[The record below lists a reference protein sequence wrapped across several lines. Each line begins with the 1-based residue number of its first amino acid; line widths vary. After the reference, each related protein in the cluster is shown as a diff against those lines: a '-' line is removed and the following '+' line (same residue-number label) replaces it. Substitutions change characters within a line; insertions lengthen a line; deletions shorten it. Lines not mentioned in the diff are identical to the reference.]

1 MQFKN
6 LLWLQTGRSVSRCRV
21 GGAAYV
27 LGRAKPGAKMSTSTK
42 PLQGLRVL
50 DVSNF
55 MAGPFCATQLAEFG
69 AEVIK
74 VELPGFGDPL
84 RKFGTPTAT
93 GDTLCWLSEAR
104 NKKSV
109 TLDLRKPEGAA
120 ILKRL
125 VEKSDIL
132 VENFQTGTME
142 DWGVGWDI
150 LHAVNPGLVMV
161 RITGYGQTGPNAH
174 RPGFGRIAN
183 AFGGLSFLAGD
194 PDRPPSTPGSPTIPD
209 YLAGLYG
216 AFGALMAIRGRELT
230 GEGQYIDIGLYEPI
244 FRFLDELPA
253 AYHFNGFIR
262 ERMGPAMKNAL
273 PHSHYPTK
281 DGRWIAIAC
290 TNDKIFERL
299 ANLMGTPEVAG
310 EGKWGTFPKR
320 DADRPA
326 VDAAVTHWTTSLN
339 RDEALGLCE
348 EAQVPCG
355 SVYGIDEIF
364 EDAQYQSRGN
374 IRFIEDPR
382 SSVEVAL
389 QDTVPRLSATPGG
402 IESLGPGLG
411 DHNREIY
418 LELLGMTE
426 AELTG
431 YHDAQII

>member
-1 MQFKN
+1 M
-6 LLWLQTGRSVSRCRV
+6 T
-21 GGAAYV
+21 
-27 LGRAKPGAKMSTSTK
+27 TK

-55 MAGPFCATQLAEFG
+55 MAGPFCATQLGEFG
-69 AEVIK
+69 AEIIK
-74 VELPGFGDPL
+74 VELPGIGDPM
-84 RKFGTPTAT
+84 RKFGTPTDS

-109 TLDLRKPEGAA
+109 TLDLRKPDGVA

-125 VEKSDIL
+125 VEKADIL

-142 DWGVGWDI
+142 GWGVGWDA
-150 LHAVNPGLVMV
+150 LHAVNPKLVMV
-161 RITGYGQTGPNAH
+161 RITGYGQTGPYAN

-183 AFGGLSFLAGD
+183 AFGGLAFLAGD

-216 AFGALMAIRGRELT
+216 AFGALMAVRAREIT
-230 GEGQYIDIGLYEPI
+230 GEGQFIDIGLYEPI

-262 ERMGPAMKNAL
+262 KRMGPAMKNAI

-281 DGRWIAIAC
+281 DGRWVAVAC

-299 ANLMGTPEVAG
+299 AKLMGMPEVAG
-310 EGKWGTFPKR
+310 DGKWGTFSER
-320 DADRPA
+320 DADRNA
-326 VDAAVTHWTTSLN
+326 VDAAVTHWTTSMD
-339 RDEALGLCE
+339 RDGVLGQCN

-364 EDAQYQSRGN
+364 EDEQYAARGN
-374 IRFIEDPR
+374 IRFIEDPI
-382 SSVEVAL
+382 SKVDVAL
-389 QDTVPRLSATPGG
+389 QDTLPRLSATPGS
-402 IESLGPGLG
+402 IDSLGPALG
-411 DHNREIY
+411 AHNREVY
-418 LELLGMTE
+418 VDLLGMSE
-426 AELTG
+426 AELSAYQDTG
-431 YHDAQII
+431 IV

>member
-1 MQFKN
+1 
-6 LLWLQTGRSVSRCRV
+6 
-21 GGAAYV
+21 
-27 LGRAKPGAKMSTSTK
+27 MSPSIK

-74 VELPGFGDPL
+74 VELPGIGDPL
-84 RKFGTPTAT
+84 RKFGTPTKT

-104 NKKSV
+104 NKKSI
-109 TLDLRKPEGAA
+109 TLDLRKPEGAK

-125 VEKSDIL
+125 VEQSDIL

-142 DWGVGWDI
+142 GWGVGWDV
-150 LHAVNPGLVMV
+150 LQTVNSKLIMV

-216 AFGALMAIRGRELT
+216 AFGALMAIRSREIT

-253 AYHFNGFIR
+253 AYHHNGFIR

-273 PHSHYPTK
+273 PHSHYQTK

-299 ANLMGTPEVAG
+299 AILMGTPDVAN

-320 DADRPA
+320 DADRAA
-326 VDAAVTHWTTSLN
+326 VDAAVTHWTTSLS
-339 RDEALGLCE
+339 RDEALRLCE

-364 EDAQYQSRGN
+364 EDAQYKSRGN
-374 IRFIEDPR
+374 IQFIKDPR
-382 SSVEVAL
+382 SNVEVAL

-402 IESLGPGLG
+402 IESLGPELG
-411 DHNREIY
+411 NHNQEIY
-418 LELLGMTE
+418 LKLLGMTE
-426 AELTG
+426 AEFAG
-431 YHDAQII
+431 YQETKII

>member
-1 MQFKN
+1 MP
-6 LLWLQTGRSVSRCRV
+6 TPTR
-21 GGAAYV
+21 
-27 LGRAKPGAKMSTSTK
+27 
-42 PLQGLRVL
+42 PLDGLRIL

-74 VELPGFGDPL
+74 VELPGVGDPM
-84 RKFGTPTAT
+84 RKFGTPTES

-109 TLDLRKPEGAA
+109 TLDLRKPEGAE
-120 ILKRL
+120 ILKKL
-125 VEKSDIL
+125 VAKSDIL

-142 DWGVGWDI
+142 GWGVGWET

-183 AFGGLSFLAGD
+183 AFGGLAFLAGD

-216 AFGALMAIRGRELT
+216 AFGALMAVRARETT

-262 ERMGPAMKNAL
+262 ERMGPAMKNAV

-299 ANLMGTPEVAG
+299 AGLMGMPEVAG
-310 EGKWGTFPKR
+310 AGKWGTFPDR
-320 DADRPA
+320 DRLRHE
-326 VDAAVTHWTTSLN
+326 VDAAVTHWTTSLT
-339 RDEALGLCE
+339 RDEALGKCE
-348 EAQVPCG
+348 AAQVPCG

-364 EDAQYQSRGN
+364 EDKQYQARGN
-374 IRFIEDPR
+374 IRFMEDPI
-382 SSVEVAL
+382 SKAEVAL
-389 QDTVPRLSATPGG
+389 QDTVPRLSETPGG
-402 IESLGPGLG
+402 IDTLGPALG
-411 DHNREIY
+411 AHNRDVY
-418 LELLGMTE
+418 LGLLEMSEEELDRHQAAG
-426 AELTG
+426 
-431 YHDAQII
+431 IV

>member
-1 MQFKN
+1 M
-6 LLWLQTGRSVSRCRV
+6 
-21 GGAAYV
+21 
-27 LGRAKPGAKMSTSTK
+27 
-42 PLQGLRVL
+42 
-50 DVSNF
+50 
-55 MAGPFCATQLAEFG
+55 
-69 AEVIK
+69 
-74 VELPGFGDPL
+74 GDPL
-84 RKFGTPTAT
+84 RKFGTPTES

-120 ILKRL
+120 LLKRL

-142 DWGVGWDI
+142 GWGVGWDD
-150 LHAVNPGLVMV
+150 LRAVNPKLVMV

-216 AFGALMAIRGRELT
+216 AFGALMAVRARERT
-230 GEGQYIDIGLYEPI
+230 GEGQFIDIGLYEPI

-290 TNDKIFERL
+290 TNDKIFARL
-299 ANLMGTPEVAG
+299 AELMGMPEVAG
-310 EGKWGTFPKR
+310 DGKWGTFPKR
-320 DADRPA
+320 DSDRAA
-326 VDAAVTHWTTSLN
+326 VDAAVTHWTTSLD
-339 RDEALGLCE
+339 RGEALGKCE
-348 EAQVPCG
+348 AAQVPCG
-355 SVYGIDEIF
+355 SVYGVDEIF
-364 EDAQYQSRGN
+364 EDPQYRAREN

-382 SSVEVAL
+382 TGVEVAL
-389 QDTVPRLSATPGG
+389 QDTVPRLSATPGS
-402 IESLGPGLG
+402 IEALGPALG
-411 DHNREIY
+411 ADNQEIY
-418 LELLGMTE
+418 QELLGMSASELSALEE
-426 AELTG
+426 AG
-431 YHDAQII
+431 IV

>member
-1 MQFKN
+1 
-6 LLWLQTGRSVSRCRV
+6 
-21 GGAAYV
+21 
-27 LGRAKPGAKMSTSTK
+27 
-42 PLQGLRVL
+42 
-50 DVSNF
+50 
-55 MAGPFCATQLAEFG
+55 
-69 AEVIK
+69 
-74 VELPGFGDPL
+74 
-84 RKFGTPTAT
+84 
-93 GDTLCWLSEAR
+93 
-104 NKKSV
+104 
-109 TLDLRKPEGAA
+109 
-120 ILKRL
+120 
-125 VEKSDIL
+125 
-132 VENFQTGTME
+132 
-142 DWGVGWDI
+142 
-150 LHAVNPGLVMV
+150 MV

-262 ERMGPAMKNAL
+262 ERMGPAMKNAV

-431 YHDAQII
+431 YQDAQII

>member
-1 MQFKN
+1 MPS
-6 LLWLQTGRSVSRCRV
+6 GH
-21 GGAAYV
+21 
-27 LGRAKPGAKMSTSTK
+27 K
-42 PLQGLRVL
+42 PLEGLRVL

-55 MAGPFCATQLAEFG
+55 MAGPFCATQLGEFG

-74 VELPGFGDPL
+74 VELPGIGDPM
-84 RKFGTPTAT
+84 RKFGTPTGA

-109 TLDLRKPEGAA
+109 TLDLRKPEGAEL
-120 ILKRL
+120 LKRL

-142 DWGVGWDI
+142 GWGVGWEV
-150 LHAVNPGLVMV
+150 LRAVKPMLVMV

-183 AFGGLSFLAGD
+183 AFGGLAFLAGD

-216 AFGALMAIRGRELT
+216 AFGALMAVRARETT
-230 GEGQYIDIGLYEPI
+230 GEGQFIDIGLYEPI

-253 AYHFNGFIR
+253 AYHHNGFIR
-262 ERMGPAMKNAL
+262 QRMGPAMKNAV

-299 ANLMGTPEVAG
+299 AGLMGMPEVAG
-310 EGKWGTFPKR
+310 DGKWGTFPDR
-320 DADRPA
+320 DRLRAE
-326 VDAAVTHWTTSLN
+326 VDAAVTHWTTSHD
-339 RDEALGLCE
+339 RDEVLRRCE

-364 EDAQYQSRGN
+364 EDKQYRARQN
-374 IRFIEDPR
+374 IRFIEDPI
-382 SSVEVAL
+382 SKVEVAL
-389 QDTVPRLSATPGG
+389 QDTVPRLSETPGS
-402 IESLGPGLG
+402 IETLGPALG
-411 DHNREIY
+411 ADNDAIY
-418 LELLGMTE
+418 RGLLGMSE
-426 AELTG
+426 AELSL
-431 YHDAQII
+431 HRDAGIV

>member
-1 MQFKN
+1 
-6 LLWLQTGRSVSRCRV
+6 
-21 GGAAYV
+21 
-27 LGRAKPGAKMSTSTK
+27 MSTSTK

-69 AEVIK
+69 ADVIK
-74 VELPGFGDPL
+74 VELPGVGDPL
-84 RKFGTPTAT
+84 RKFGTPTET

-142 DWGVGWDI
+142 GWGVGWDV

-299 ANLMGTPEVAG
+299 ATLMGTPDVAG

-320 DADRPA
+320 DADRAA
-326 VDAAVTHWTTSLN
+326 VDAAVTHWTTSLD
-339 RDEALGLCE
+339 RDAALSRCE

-364 EDAQYQSRGN
+364 EDAQYKSRGN
-374 IRFIEDPR
+374 IQFMEDPR
-382 SSVEVAL
+382 SNVEVAL

-411 DHNREIY
+411 DNNREVY
-418 LELLGMTE
+418 LELLGMSE
-426 AELTG
+426 AELTR
-431 YHDAQII
+431 YQEAKII

>member
-1 MQFKN
+1 M
-6 LLWLQTGRSVSRCRV
+6 
-21 GGAAYV
+21 
-27 LGRAKPGAKMSTSTK
+27 K
-42 PLQGLRVL
+42 PLDGLRVL

-74 VELPGFGDPL
+74 VELPGVGDPL
-84 RKFGTPTAT
+84 RKFGTPTES

-120 ILKRL
+120 LLKRL

-142 DWGVGWDI
+142 GWGVGWDD
-150 LHAVNPGLVMV
+150 LRAVNPRLVMV

-216 AFGALMAIRGRELT
+216 AFGALMAVRAREQT
-230 GEGQYIDIGLYEPI
+230 GEGQFIDIGLYEPI

-290 TNDKIFERL
+290 TNDKIFARL
-299 ANLMGTPEVAG
+299 AELMGMPEVAG

-320 DADRPA
+320 DADRGA
-326 VDAAVTHWTTSLN
+326 VDAAVTHWTTSLD
-339 RDEALGLCE
+339 RDDALAQCEA
-348 EAQVPCG
+348 AQVPCG

-364 EDAQYQSRGN
+364 EDAQYRSREN

-382 SSVEVAL
+382 TGVEVAL
-389 QDTVPRLSATPGG
+389 QDTVPRLSATPGS
-402 IESLGPGLG
+402 IDALGPALG
-411 DHNREIY
+411 ADNREVY
-418 LELLGMTE
+418 RDLLGMSE
-426 AELTG
+426 GELTECEEAG
-431 YHDAQII
+431 II

>member
-1 MQFKN
+1 
-6 LLWLQTGRSVSRCRV
+6 
-21 GGAAYV
+21 
-27 LGRAKPGAKMSTSTK
+27 MSPSIK

-74 VELPGFGDPL
+74 VELPGIGDPL
-84 RKFGTPTAT
+84 RKFGTPTKT

-104 NKKSV
+104 NKKSI
-109 TLDLRKPEGAA
+109 TLDLRKPEGAK

-125 VEKSDIL
+125 VEQSDIL

-142 DWGVGWDI
+142 GWGVGWDV
-150 LHAVNPGLVMV
+150 LQTVNSKLIMV

-216 AFGALMAIRGRELT
+216 AFGALMAIRSREIT

-253 AYHFNGFIR
+253 AYHHNGFIR

-273 PHSHYPTK
+273 PHSHYQTK

-299 ANLMGTPEVAG
+299 AVLMGTPDVAN

-320 DADRPA
+320 DADRAA

-339 RDEALGLCE
+339 RDEALSLCE

-364 EDAQYQSRGN
+364 EDAQYKSRGN
-374 IRFIEDPR
+374 IQFIKDPR
-382 SSVEVAL
+382 SNVEVAL

-402 IESLGPGLG
+402 IESLGPELG
-411 DHNREIY
+411 NHNQEIY
-418 LELLGMTE
+418 LKLLGMTE
-426 AELTG
+426 AEFAG
-431 YHDAQII
+431 YRETKII

>member
-125 VEKSDIL
+125 VKKSDIL

-142 DWGVGWDI
+142 GWGVGWDV
-150 LHAVNPGLVMV
+150 LHAVNPIPSGHSSDDLRARAEPV
-161 RITGYGQTGPNAH
+161 RTSDVHTG
-174 RPGFGRIAN
+174 
-183 AFGGLSFLAGD
+183 
-194 PDRPPSTPGSPTIPD
+194 
-209 YLAGLYG
+209 
-216 AFGALMAIRGRELT
+216 
-230 GEGQYIDIGLYEPI
+230 
-244 FRFLDELPA
+244 
-253 AYHFNGFIR
+253 
-262 ERMGPAMKNAL
+262 
-273 PHSHYPTK
+273 
-281 DGRWIAIAC
+281 
-290 TNDKIFERL
+290 
-299 ANLMGTPEVAG
+299 
-310 EGKWGTFPKR
+310 
-320 DADRPA
+320 
-326 VDAAVTHWTTSLN
+326 
-339 RDEALGLCE
+339 
-348 EAQVPCG
+348 
-355 SVYGIDEIF
+355 
-364 EDAQYQSRGN
+364 
-374 IRFIEDPR
+374 
-382 SSVEVAL
+382 
-389 QDTVPRLSATPGG
+389 ATPA
-402 IESLGPGLG
+402 
-411 DHNREIY
+411 
-418 LELLGMTE
+418 E
-426 AELTG
+426 AR
-431 YHDAQII
+431 A